1 MYFDDV
7 EPFPEESA
15 FVASYRESIPSGR
28 VTTATTSGMA
38 ILRGRGRGARGT
50 GTRASGT
57 GTRARA
63 AGTRG
68 TRLGTTSRRRRAEEP
83 DTSNYVVEQTITGRG
98 RGRAEW
104 LLWGEGQSGTAA
116 EGQAADVDVDA
127 SQAPPVD
134 NSQA

>member
-1 MYFDDV
+1 M
-7 EPFPEESA
+7 
-15 FVASYRESIPSGR
+15 ASYRESIPSGR

-50 GTRASGT
+50 GTSARGTGTRARGT

-68 TRLGTTSRRRRAEEP
+68 TRLGITSRRRRAEEP